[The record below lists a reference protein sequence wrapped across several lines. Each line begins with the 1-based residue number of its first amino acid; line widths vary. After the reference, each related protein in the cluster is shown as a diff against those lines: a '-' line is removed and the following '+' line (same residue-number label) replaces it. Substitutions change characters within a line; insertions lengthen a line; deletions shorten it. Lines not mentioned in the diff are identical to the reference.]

1 LKSGVDCR
9 RTISSVRAVESWV
22 VKLGLWQIFL
32 SYSVHMSANNPLSL
46 LKQTY
51 GYDQFRGQQEEIINH
66 VIAGGSSFVLMP
78 TGSGKSLCYQIPSL
92 CREGVGVIVSPL
104 IALMQDQ
111 ITALAQLGIS
121 AGAINSSMSDREVF
135 IVKDKLERND
145 LDLLYVAPER
155 LVMPDFVE
163 LLKSVKIALFAIDE
177 AHCVSQWGH
186 DFRPDY
192 TALSFLAERFEGV
205 PRVALTATADRAT
218 RKDIIERLKL
228 EGGRTFIGGFDR
240 PNIHYSIQERNNPKK
255 QVYDFIMNN
264 HSEDSGIIYCISR
277 KKVEEMAEWLQKKNI
292 HALPYHAGL
301 TPETRNR
308 NQDRFLRDDKVIIVA
323 TIAFGMGIDKPDVRF
338 VAHMNIPKS
347 IEAYYQETGRAGRD
361 ELPSNAYMIYG
372 MDDAVMQRNWIEDSE
387 APEIQKRIE
396 HQKLNAL
403 LGLCE
408 AAICRRQVLLEYF
421 DDSGEPCGNCDTCD
435 TKPQTF
441 DGTIPAQM
449 ALSAVYRTGQRFGMV
464 YVVDVLM
471 GKEDDRIIQFGH
483 DQQSTFGIG
492 KQWSKPEWQNIFRQL
507 VSRNL
512 LMVDV
517 NEYNG
522 IKITEKG
529 FAFLKRKESIEFRKL
544 SVKQKAKRD
553 KSTRRSKPVMSDESD
568 QGLFEKLKEARQ
580 AMAKKRRV
588 PAYVIFHDKTL
599 IELASRRPQSFEEM
613 LEVNG
618 IGESKLK
625 KFGQTLLDVIL
636 ADRNG

>member
-1 LKSGVDCR
+1 MGGETWPVAK
-9 RTISSVRAVESWV
+9 
-22 VKLGLWQIFL
+22 IFY
-32 SYSVHMSANNPLSL
+32 SYFVHMSANNPLSL

-66 VIAGGSSFVLMP
+66 LIAGGRSFVLMP

-121 AGAINSSMSDREVF
+121 AGAINSNMSDREVF
-135 IVKDKLERND
+135 EVKEKLEHNN

-163 LLKSVKIALFAIDE
+163 LLKTVKVALFAIDE

-205 PRVALTATADRAT
+205 PRIALTATADRAT

-228 EGGRTFIGGFDR
+228 EGGKIFIGGFDR
-240 PNIHYSIQERNNPKK
+240 PNIHYSILERNNPKK

-264 HSEDSGIIYCISR
+264 HPEDSGIIYCISR
-277 KKVEEMAEWLQKKNI
+277 KKVEDMAEWLQKKNI

-301 TPETRNR
+301 TPEVRSR

-361 ELPSNAYMIYG
+361 GLPANAYMIYG

-408 AAICRRQVLLEYF
+408 AAICRRQILLEYF
-421 DDSGEPCGNCDTCD
+421 DDRGEPCGNCDTCD
-435 TKPQTF
+435 TKPETF
-441 DGTIPAQM
+441 DGTTPAQM

-464 YVVDVLM
+464 YVVDVLLGM
-471 GKEDDRIIQFGH
+471 MDDRIIQFGH

-492 KQWSKPEWQNIFRQL
+492 KEWSKPEWQNIFRQL

-529 FAFLKRKESIEFRKL
+529 FAFLKKKESIDFRKL
-544 SVKQKAKRD
+544 SVKQKARRN

-568 QGLFEKLKEARQ
+568 QELFEKLKEARQ
-580 AMAKKRRV
+580 AMAKKRKV

-599 IELASRRPQSFEEM
+599 IELAGRRPQSFEEM
-613 LEVNG
+613 LEING
-618 IGESKLK
+618 IGESKLE

-636 ADRNG
+636 ADRSG